1 MGLKHE
7 RVLVVSSV
15 GGHLNQMQAIVNEIL
30 QKQPVEFHLCVND
43 ATSHD
48 LSRYK
53 AVHQLMHLHRR
64 VLMPLHLFEAV
75 FFLLTIRPRTIVSA
89 GAAPA
94 FFFFLVGKFFGCKT
108 IFVESFS
115 RVKTPSDTGRMVR
128 KLSDVFIAQHE
139 GIKKFIPNAIII
151 SPLNED

>member
-1 MGLKHE
+1 MFLKQD

-15 GGHLNQMQAIVNEIL
+15 GGHLNQMQSIVNHIL
-30 QKQPVEFHLCVND
+30 QKQPVHFHLCIND
-43 ATSHD
+43 TTSHE

-53 AVHQLMHLHRR
+53 RVHQLLHLQRR
-64 VLMPLHLFEAV
+64 ILMPIHLFEAV
-75 FFLLTIRPRTIVSA
+75 FYLLTIRPKTILSA

-94 FFFFLVGKFFGCKT
+94 FFFFLVGKFFGCQT

-115 RVKTPSDTGRMVR
+115 RVRTPSDTGRMVK

-139 GIKKFIPNAIII
+139 HIKTFIPNAIII
-151 SPLNED
+151 DPLHED